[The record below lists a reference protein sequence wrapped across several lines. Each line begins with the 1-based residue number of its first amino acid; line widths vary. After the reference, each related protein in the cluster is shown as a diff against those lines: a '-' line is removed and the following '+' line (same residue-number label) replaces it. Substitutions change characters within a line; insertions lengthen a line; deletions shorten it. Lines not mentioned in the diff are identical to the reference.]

1 VPYST
6 KTILKVMREIK
17 KQGRPFDFMGKTTTA
32 IEQVL
37 SARHVTTPPGAK
49 AWQSDAETSH
59 RLIED
64 EFYAGEKPVN
74 IRGSSMRT
82 YNSSKKGSPAQC
94 LAAAAPESDPSVLFQ
109 KPVRMTFYG
118 DKICLLILAA

>member
-1 VPYST
+1 MPYST

-74 IRGSSMRT
+74 IGGFSMPNGTIPPKRGPRHT
-82 YNSSKKGSPAQC
+82 C
-94 LAAAAPESDPSVLFQ
+94 
-109 KPVRMTFYG
+109 
-118 DKICLLILAA
+118 